1 MHMSTSQ
8 MNRRHKRLKYVLLG
22 ALVLLVALA
31 VVFALYRSAHGGAQT
46 GRGGRRFGQ
55 MTGPQP
61 VQAAAAVK
69 GDIPIT
75 LTALGTVTP
84 LATVTVRTQI
94 NGHLMQI
101 AFTEGQLVKQG
112 AFLAQVDPRPYEVAL
127 EQAEGQF
134 AHDQGLLHQAAA
146 DLTRYKALASQ
157 DSISAQQLDD
167 QTYLVEQYTGTVK
180 SDQAQIDN
188 AKLNL
193 AYCHITAPVAG
204 RVGLRQVD
212 IGNYVQTSDANG
224 IVVIAEP
231 SPISVIFSLPQ
242 DSVPQVLQRYG
253 SGARLP
259 VMLYDRTNTT
269 QIAVGELSAVDNLVN
284 VSTGTVNL
292 RAVFKNSDDRLFPNE
307 FVNAVLLVDTLKDT
321 VIVPAAAI
329 QRGAPGTYVYV
340 VGADDTVSLRVVGVG
355 PADGDRVAILSGLK
369 PGEHVVTDGA
379 EQLKDGAQVTL
390 PAAATQ
396 ASPAAASGAATK
408 HSWQK
413 GSGTG
418 HHHRTPSPSG
428 AS

>member
-1 MHMSTSQ
+1 MHMSSNQ
-8 MNRRHKRLKYVLLG
+8 VNRRRKRLKYALLG

-31 VVFALYRSAHGGAQT
+31 VVFALYRSAHGGAQKGRT
-46 GRGGRRFGQ
+46 GRFGQ

-101 AFTEGQLVKQG
+101 GFTEGQLVKQG

-134 AHDQGLLHQAAA
+134 AHDQGLLHQAQA

-167 QTYLVEQYTGTVK
+167 QTFLVEQYTGTVK
-180 SDQAQIDN
+180 SDQGQVDN

-259 VMLYDRTNTT
+259 VTLYDRTNTT

-292 RAVFKNSDDRLFPNE
+292 RAVFKNADDRLFPNE

-340 VGADDTVSLRVVGVG
+340 VGADDTVSLRVVSVG
-355 PADGDRVAILSGLK
+355 PTDGDRVAILSGLK
-369 PGEHVVTDGA
+369 PGEQVVTDGA

-390 PAAATQ
+390 PAASTA
-396 ASPAAASGAATK
+396 APAAAATK

>member
-1 MHMSTSQ
+1 MHMSSSQ
-8 MNRRHKRLKYVLLG
+8 VNRRRKRLKYVLLG

-31 VVFALYRSAHGGAQT
+31 VVLALYRSSHGAAKK
-46 GRGGRRFGQ
+46 GGMGRFGQ
-55 MTGPQP
+55 MVGPQP

-101 AFTEGQLVKQG
+101 GFIEGQMVKQG

-134 AHDQGLLHQAAA
+134 AHDQGLLHQAQA

-193 AYCHITAPVAG
+193 TYCHITAPVAG

-224 IVVIAEP
+224 IVVITEP

-242 DSVPQVLQRYG
+242 DSIPEVLQRYG

-259 VMLYDRTNTT
+259 VTLYDRTNTKE
-269 QIAVGELSAVDNLVN
+269 IAVGELSAVDNLVN

-307 FVNAVLLVDTLKDT
+307 FVNALLLVDTLKDT
-321 VIVPAAAI
+321 VVVPAAAI

-340 VGADDTVSLRVVGVG
+340 VGADDTVSLRVVSVG
-355 PADGDRVAILSGLK
+355 PTDGDRVAILSGLK
-369 PGEHVVTDGA
+369 PGEQVVTDGA

-390 PAAATQ
+390 PTASTAA
-396 ASPAAASGAATK
+396 PAAAATK